1 MLAPAVLAM
10 GLVVTLSWASTVLD
24 IASLLDNPESYQ
36 LEVVRVTGIVAN
48 HKIRQWGTNR
58 CLQSYTLKDV
68 TGSIRALQRA
78 NCAGAKNSLRN
89 RDLVTVEARFE
100 WTRGKSSV
108 LKVQSIL
115 AKVAPSAQ

>member
-10 GLVVTLSWASTVLD
+10 GFVVTLSWASTVQN

-36 LEVVRVTGIVAN
+36 FEVVRVTGIVAN
-48 HKIRQWGTNR
+48 HKIRRWGTNR

-78 NCAGAKNSLRN
+78 NCAGAKNTLRN

-100 WTRGKSSV
+100 WTPGKSSM

-115 AKVAPSAQ
+115 AKLVPAQ

>member
-1 MLAPAVLAM
+1 MAPAVLAM
-10 GLVVTLSWASTVLD
+10 CFVVTLSWASTVPD
-24 IASLLDNPESYQ
+24 IASLLNNPESYQ
-36 LEVVRVTGIVAN
+36 LEVVRVTGIVTN

-100 WTRGKSSV
+100 WTPGKSSV